1 MSNYLDDYGV
11 RDARRELILKRA
23 ILALVVLAAVG
34 GLLYWKFKDYRE
46 ERQIKTFLE
55 LLQKKDYHGAYAL
68 WGCTE
73 QKPCPQYSLQ
83 KFMEDWAEIF
93 RPHIWNEAA
102 PALPA

>member
-46 ERQIKTFLE
+46 ERP
-55 LLQKKDYHGAYAL
+55 D
-68 WGCTE
+68 
-73 QKPCPQYSLQ
+73 
-83 KFMEDWAEIF
+83 
-93 RPHIWNEAA
+93 
-102 PALPA
+102 